1 MTQVKGTAEATT
13 SYPDGSNATESHVV
27 EGPAS
32 KTPDDGVPYA
42 MIEYSFG
49 GTINTGKY
57 ENVKVHVGI
66 TLPAKLSE
74 IDEVFG
80 FAVSWVDDKLA
91 AQHAEIAKLYNL

>member
-1 MTQVKGTAEATT
+1 MTQVKGMAEATT
-13 SYPDGSNATESHVV
+13 SYPDGSNVTEAHTVAL
-27 EGPAS
+27 PAG
-32 KTPDDGVPYA
+32 KTPGDPTPYA

-66 TLPAKLSE
+66 TLPAKLDE
-74 IDEVFG
+74 IDEVFA